1 MIKLKENLTITTKK
15 NQMSKIKNT
24 IYQNQGSTLIPMVI
38 LTLLFFIFG
47 FVTWLNGPLIPFF
60 KLACELSESQAY
72 FVTFAFYIAYFVMA
86 IPASKLIEEV
96 GYKNGLS
103 LGLIIIALGAFIFYP
118 AAATRNFLLFLL
130 ALFTMGTGLAL
141 LQTAAN
147 PYVVVIGPRES
158 AAARI
163 SVLGLANKFA
173 GFIAPIAL
181 TTLVLSNMADY
192 TADKIAALD
201 SFSKSAALDSLALQL
216 QTPYIYMG
224 IIILVLAV
232 FVKFSPLPEI
242 NLDEDGNVAHLSIFQ
257 QIRDILKR
265 PQLVLGVVTLML
277 YIAAEVI
284 AGDSIGSFGKKLGVY
299 GDNGDFYL
307 KLTSFTM
314 TAMVIGYIL
323 GISLIPKYLSQ
334 VTALKLSGFLG
345 VILVL
350 LIAFIAPNVMVA
362 LPGLPA
368 LPLVIFLVAL
378 LGLANALCWP
388 AIFPMALQDLGGY
401 TKIGGAMLIMAIIGG
416 AVFPLI
422 YGSLADTINITNQA
436 EGIAETAKSGNQM
449 AYLILVPCYMMILF
463 YAVKGHKYRSWS
475 RK

>member
-1 MIKLKENLTITTKK
+1 MAQTLNTPK
-15 NQMSKIKNT
+15 NYPGN
-24 IYQNQGSTLIPMVI
+24 TLIPMVI
-38 LTLLFFIFG
+38 LTALFFIFG

-60 KLACELSESQAY
+60 KLACELTESQSY

-86 IPASKLIEEV
+86 IPSSWVLEKV

-103 LGLIIIALGAFIFYP
+103 LGLVIIALGAFMFYP
-118 AAATRNFLLFLL
+118 AASVRTFGLFLI
-130 ALFTMGTGLAL
+130 ALFVMGTGLAL

-163 SVLGLANKFA
+163 SVLGIANKLA
-173 GFIAPIAL
+173 GFLAPIAL
-181 TTLVLSNMADY
+181 TALVLSNMGEY
-192 TADKIAALD
+192 TSEKIAAMD
-201 SFSKSAALDSLALQL
+201 AATKTEALDAFALQL

-224 IIILVLAV
+224 IVMLFLAISL
-232 FVKFSPLPEI
+232 KFSPLPEI
-242 NLDEDGNVAHLSIFQ
+242 NLDEDGHVEHLNIFKQIKNV
-257 QIRDILKR
+257 LKN
-265 PQLVLGVVTLML
+265 PQLVLGVITLTL

-299 GDNGDFYL
+299 GSNGDLYL

-323 GISLIPKYLSQ
+323 GITLIPKYVSQ
-334 VTALKLSGFLG
+334 ATALKLSGILG

-350 LIAFIAPNVMVA
+350 CIVTISPALMIQ
-362 LPGLPA
+362 LPGLPG
-368 LPLVIFLVAL
+368 LPFVIILVAL

-388 AIFPMALQDLGGY
+388 AIWPMALQDLGGY
-401 TKIGGAMLIMAIIGG
+401 TKIASALLIMAIVGG
-416 AVFPLI
+416 AIFPLF
-422 YGSLADTINITNQA
+422 YGAWADVVNTANEAAANIT
-436 EGIAETAKSGNQM
+436 ESTKSGNQI
-449 AYLILVPCYMMILF
+449 AYLILLPCYLMIIF
-463 YAVKGHKYRSWS
+463 FAVKGHKYRSWA